1 MEWVGEKAGDDWWV
15 RREKPDVPK
24 GASWRDRLLSGK
36 LGRWLEIVRPNPR
49 SFSIRCL
56 LTAGRMLESSGDPD
70 EIGVDNLRLNL
81 KSVGIR
87 DRANSKIFHKFE
99 EIISS
104 VSFSILWIILEK
116 EFSKERKSGRLRSSK
131 ERNTCNCN
139 FSASVRIC
147 SESRGLHFSTSWKVY
162 IYIYIYIYSI

>member
-1 MEWVGEKAGDDWWV
+1 MA
-15 RREKPDVPK
+15 
-24 GASWRDRLLSGK
+24 RDRSS
-36 LGRWLEIVRPNPR
+36 NPR

-162 IYIYIYIYSI
+162 IYILYSREESFVQLGRCTFNKTNGGGGR

>member
-87 DRANSKIFHKFE
+87 DRSEFE
-99 EIISS
+99 D
-104 VSFSILWIILEK
+104 FSQI
-116 EFSKERKSGRLRSSK
+116 RGD
-131 ERNTCNCN
+131 N
-139 FSASVRIC
+139 FSRSLFC
-147 SESRGLHFSTSWKVY
+147 G
-162 IYIYIYIYSI
+162 